1 MNGREQA
8 EEKIID
14 FLKSDERVAIVTG
27 THMHQKIDLVMNVLC
42 EHLFSE
48 NILFRTYTLE
58 NASRFLKSS
67 TKLKTGVA
75 YRGGL
80 NNIYVDTLKERTW
93 GKHGDPIHTAVIY
106 PLKPMSAE
114 KLRTEAISNLLDR
127 VKVKKLILVSNQD
140 ALDLTWAASIN
151 TKIVYDSLEDDPEYH
166 QRVIDDIASKGFKRL

>member
-8 EEKIID
+8 EEKIIN
-14 FLKSDERVAIVTG
+14 FLKSDEKFAIVTG
-27 THMHQKIDLVMNVLC
+27 THMHKKLDLVINVLC
-42 EHLFSE
+42 DHLIGE

-80 NNIYVDTLKERTW
+80 NNIYIDTLKERTW
-93 GKHGDPIHTAVIY
+93 GKHGDPIHTAVVY
-106 PLKPMSAE
+106 PLKPLSSE
-114 KLRTEAISNLLDR
+114 KLRTEAISNLLGR

-140 ALDLTWAASIN
+140 TLDLTWAASIN
-151 TKIVYDSLEDDPEYH
+151 TKIVYDSLEDDPDYH

>member
-8 EEKIID
+8 EEKIIE
-14 FLKSDERVAIVTG
+14 F
-27 THMHQKIDLVMNVLC
+27 
-42 EHLFSE
+42 LFSE

-58 NASRFLKSS
+58 NAKSS

-93 GKHGDPIHTAVIY
+93 GKHGDSIHTAVIY
-106 PLKPMSAE
+106 PLKPMSSE

-140 ALDLTWAASIN
+140 ALDLTWATSIN